1 MAIEI
6 NGTTVIDDSR
16 NVTNVVAVGD
26 TSTTTFFGDG
36 SGLGGIPTGQANLT
50 ANGAITSGR
59 GVIINS
65 DGTISAVAESVSSTP
80 SVSSDNVF
88 LAEDNPNFA
97 AACYDTTN
105 NKVIVVYWD
114 SNDSGKGKAK
124 VGTVSGSTVTFGSAV
139 TWDSS
144 SGWYNLSV
152 AYDSE
157 HERILITGSQND
169 SNFYGVSIVGTV
181 SGDSITFGTKT
192 TFASKYTL
200 AFVRTVYDSNAQ
212 RFAVGY
218 GRNQVG
224 NYGWEMIIGT
234 IADTG
239 NSITYGGA
247 QEISSGPSGFTYMN
261 LVYDSNNNKVVILF
275 PRTTNNNTTNANLMG
290 RVATVSTGGNSF
302 SLGTEVVLDS
312 NNNNQLT
319 GAVFDSTNNKVV
331 STRKTGGNSVATVGT
346 VTGTGITFGSDVTVD
361 TGGYNLTP
369 TMGYDAAN
377 DKVLI
382 FYNNG
387 SKLISGTVSSDTIT
401 FGNSTTFSDGS
412 SGINQSANAAY
423 DPDTEQILYP
433 FNDTDG
439 DIGNMVVINNK
450 GTNATNENFIG
461 LAAAGISSGSS
472 GNVTVV
478 TGINA
483 QQTGLTT
490 AQQYFVQ
497 KDGTIDTTADSP
509 YLFAGTAISSTQL
522 IVKR

>member
-1 MAIEI
+1 MAIKI
-6 NGTTVIDDSR
+6 SGTTVIDDSR
-16 NVTNVVAVGD
+16 NVTNVGSVGD
-26 TSTTTFFGDG
+26 SNTVYYGDG
-36 SGLGGIPTGQANLT
+36 SGLSGIQAGSSTFT
-50 ANGAITSGR
+50 ASGAISNGK

-65 DGTISAVAESVSSTP
+65 DGTVSAVAESVSSTP
-80 SVSSDNVF
+80 SVSSDNAF
-88 LAEDNPNFA
+88 LSESNPNFA

-144 SGWYNLSV
+144 SGWYNLGV

-157 HERILITGSQND
+157 HERILITGSENN
-169 SNFYGVSIVGTV
+169 SNYYGVSIVGTV

-200 AFVRTVYDSNAQ
+200 AFVRAVYDSNAQ
-212 RFAVGY
+212 RFAIGY

-239 NSITYGGA
+239 NSISFGGM
-247 QEISSGPSGFTYMN
+247 QQISSGPGGFSYMN
-261 LVYDSNNNKVVILF
+261 MVFDSSNNKVVMLF
-275 PRTTNNNTTNANLMG
+275 PRVTNSNTTNANLIG

-302 SLGTEVVLDS
+302 SMGSEVVLDS

-319 GAVFDSTNNKVV
+319 GAVFDSTNNKVI

-346 VTGTGITFGSDVTVD
+346 VSGTSISFGSNVTVD
-361 TGGYNLTP
+361 TDGYNQSP
-369 TMGYDAAN
+369 TMGYDAAS
-377 DKVLI
+377 DKVMI

-387 SKLISGTVSSDTIT
+387 SKVISGTVSGTSIT
-401 FGNSTTFSDGS
+401 FGNSTTYSDGT
-412 SGINQSANAAY
+412 SGINQAANAAY
-423 DPDTEQILYP
+423 DPDTGQILYP
-433 FNDTDG
+433 FNDSAG
-439 DIGNMVVINNK
+439 SIGNMVVISNK
-450 GTNATNENFIG
+450 GTNATADNFIG
-461 LAAAGISSGSS
+461 IAAEAISNSASGSI
-472 GNVTVV
+472 TMV
-478 TGINA
+478 TGVNA
-483 QQTGLTT
+483 SQSSLTPG
-490 AQQYFVQ
+490 QQYYVQ
-497 KDGTIDTTADSP
+497 KDGSLSTSADSP
-509 YLFAGTAISSTQL
+509 SLLAGTAISATKL